1 VPWSWASLDRCEA
14 RGLTNHGNYGDTP
27 AVLTVV
33 LESYLPIELGVQRVV
48 LPQPDIE
55 AGFESPPLLSH
66 QNRPAGDDV
75 SIVALDAKAL
85 RVAVAAV
92 T

>member
-1 VPWSWASLDRCEA
+1 VPWSGASLDRCEA
-14 RGLTNHGNYGDTP
+14 RGLTNHGNNGDTP

-33 LESYLPIELGVQRVV
+33 LESDLPIELGVQRVV
-48 LPQPDIE
+48 LPQPDVE
-55 AGFESPPLLSH
+55 ARFEAPPLLSH